1 MLPPRDPPNRKLKN
15 SDFSV
20 SRGANSNRDFGLILI
35 CTGEF
40 ESLDLVDFGGADF
53 LVKYFVWCQLHMK
66 GQICNHSRMHVTIN
80 LYQKSNTQ
88 NRIRSQ
94 VQGDEDA

>member
-1 MLPPRDPPNRKLKN
+1 MLPPRNP
-15 SDFSV
+15 DFSV
-20 SRGANSNRDFGLILI
+20 SRGANSNQDFGLILI
-35 CTGEF
+35 CTEEF

-53 LVKYFVWCQLHMK
+53 LVKSIMWCQLCMK
-66 GQICNHSRMHVTIN
+66 CQICNHSRMHVTIN

-94 VQGDEDA
+94 VQGGEDA